1 MEDGARA
8 RAARARV
15 RTRAREGSSRG
26 GAERDAGRVENR
38 RLGRSGAT
46 RTPIGGKD
54 ENGGDAGRRF
64 EKAAAVDFAR
74 SAVVVAV
81 AVMTWQIIAAA
92 RNVEWA
98 A

>member
-1 MEDGARA
+1 MTTRNFEDA
-8 RAARARV
+8 
-15 RTRAREGSSRG
+15 
-26 GAERDAGRVENR
+26 
-38 RLGRSGAT
+38 
-46 RTPIGGKD
+46 
-54 ENGGDAGRRF
+54 GDAGRRF

-98 A
+98 SREREGVG